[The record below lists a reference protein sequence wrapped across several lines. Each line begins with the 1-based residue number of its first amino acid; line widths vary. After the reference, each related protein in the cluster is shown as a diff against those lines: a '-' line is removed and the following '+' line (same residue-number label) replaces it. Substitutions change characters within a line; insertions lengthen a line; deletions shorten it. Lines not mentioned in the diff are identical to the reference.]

1 MTAFLWPHAR
11 LCSHEDAL
19 MVTFLHRVE
28 ISRRLL
34 ALDGV
39 LVQAGELEKAFE
51 WCGGTNGV
59 TQLRVE
65 GTLSNKDVEVL
76 KGMTALKHLK

>member
-1 MTAFLWPHAR
+1 
-11 LCSHEDAL
+11 

-28 ISRRLL
+28 ISRRLLVL